1 MTCMFNL
8 IDSQEEIVLAQ
19 MAKLLT
25 KYAKRIITHNGDGE
39 SLLRCAGL
47 SSLVEKYN
55 NLLTPYTYNGT
66 WENPYPQFNPGL
78 AINKIC
84 DEIKDNKIALGNFLN
99 EFLSR
104 VKLIDICDIEKI
116 KNYLEVIGYRLEIIE
131 IEDNY
136 SYEPSYS
143 YSLYPYTEGV
153 LDRSND
159 CSYLVDMLNKNHGE
173 LVTYYREAIS
183 TYGNIEYQGCVSN
196 CRTLLE
202 GIFKKADSE
211 NGDYATGILNVTKE
225 SVNSSN
231 SPRLSIRGIFDYWNI
246 NRKGFNRY
254 RLFVTMYSLMSALA
268 HGEEVPTKEDAL
280 MCLRITEDIL
290 IWYFQN
296 INL

>member
-1 MTCMFNL
+1 MFNL

-47 SSLVEKYN
+47 SSLVEKYD
-55 NLLTPYTYNGT
+55 NLLTPYWYNGT

-78 AINKIC
+78 AINMIC
-84 DEIKDNKIALGNFLN
+84 DEIKDNKMALGNFLN

-104 VKLIDICDIEKI
+104 VKNIDNCDVNKIE
-116 KNYLEVIGYRLEIIE
+116 NYLEVIGYRLEINNS
-131 IEDNY
+131 EDDLGY
-136 SYEPSYS
+136 GSSYS
-143 YSLYPYTEGV
+143 YSLSPYTEGI
-153 LDRSND
+153 LNRRED
-159 CSYLVDMLNKNHGE
+159 CSFLVDMLNKHHGE
-173 LVTYYREAIS
+173 LVTYYREATS

-202 GIFKKADSE
+202 IIFKKADSE
-211 NGDYATGILNVTKE
+211 NNDYATGILNVTKE
-225 SVNSSN
+225 SVDSSN
-231 SPRLSIRGIFDYWNI
+231 SPRLSIKGIFDYWNI

-290 IWYFQN
+290 IWYFQS